1 MIFAQSCSFSFFFL
15 SPQND
20 LMDVVSAIE
29 LSRKTVKR
37 IRYNFLF
44 ACIYNIVGIPLA
56 AGIFIPFGVFLKP
69 WMASA
74 AMAASSVSVVASS
87 LLLKR
92 YRKPD
97 KAQLARQLGEQPKA
111 DERPVLV
118 HRGLDEDL
126 AYFEKI
132 SNSTKQLNGGTP
144 ETAPLFTI

>member
-1 MIFAQSCSFSFFFL
+1 
-15 SPQND
+15 
-20 LMDVVSAIE
+20 MDVVSAIE

-56 AGIFIPFGVFLKP
+56 AGVFIPFGVSLKP

-87 LLLKR
+87 LLLKG

-97 KAQLARQLGEQPKA
+97 KAGLAKQIDDLKG
-111 DERPVLV
+111 DSHVRPIVV
-118 HRGLDEDL
+118 HRGLDED
-126 AYFEKI
+126 YFEKI
-132 SNSTKQLNGGTP
+132 ASNSTKQLNGGAP
-144 ETAPLFTI
+144 EKEPLFTI

>member
-1 MIFAQSCSFSFFFL
+1 
-15 SPQND
+15 
-20 LMDVVSAIE
+20 MDVVSAIE
-29 LSRKTVKR
+29 LSKKTVKR

-56 AGIFIPFGVFLKP
+56 AGVFIPFGVSLKP

-87 LLLKR
+87 LLLKS

-97 KAQLARQLGEQPKA
+97 KATLAKQIDLKGKEDA
-111 DERPVLV
+111 RPIVV
-118 HRGLDEDL
+118 HRGLDED
-126 AYFEKI
+126 YFEKLA

-144 ETAPLFTI
+144 EKEPLFTI